1 MKNTSKIRIIIL
13 FFISI
18 LGLATMLGIL
28 YLNHKTNI
36 QQNKALA
43 TEKRVLQYELTL
55 KKELEKYNLGEK
67 TAVLLGI
74 MYQES
79 RGEGNDPMQSSES
92 LGLKPNE
99 IQETSLSIKQG
110 VKHFAQMYKYGTE
123 KDVSMET
130 IIQSYNMGPGY
141 IDFIASQEVKQHS
154 EDSAKKFSKM
164 KVDQNPAIYTCG
176 GNKNNF
182 RYPYCYGDFTYAT
195 KVNKKKNLSKNFFEM
210 YITLLNKSQNE
221 I

>member
-1 MKNTSKIRIIIL
+1 MKNMSKIRIIIL
-13 FFISI
+13 LFISI
-18 LGLATMLGIL
+18 LGLGTMLGIL

-43 TEKRVLQYELTL
+43 TEKRLLQYEPTL

-99 IQETSLSIKQG
+99 IQETSLSIEQG
-110 VKHFAQMYKYGTE
+110 VKHFAKMYKYGTD
-123 KDVSMET
+123 KDVSMDT

-164 KVDQNPAIYTCG
+164 KVDQNPAMYTCG
-176 GNKNNF
+176 GNQNNF
-182 RYPYCYGDFTYAT
+182 RYPYCYGDFTYAS
-195 KVNKKKNLSKNFFEM
+195 KVNEKTKLIEERLRNVHDSSK
-210 YITLLNKSQNE
+210 
-221 I
+221 

>member
-13 FFISI
+13 LFISI
-18 LGLATMLGIL
+18 LGLGTMLGIL

-99 IQETSLSIKQG
+99 IQETSLSIEQG
-110 VKHFAQMYKYGTE
+110 VKHFAKMYKYGKE

-141 IDFIASQEVKQHS
+141 IDFITSQEAKQHS

-164 KVDQNPAIYTCG
+164 KVDQNPALYTCD
-176 GNKNNF
+176 GNKKNF

-195 KVNKKKNLSKNFFEM
+195 KVNEKIKHIEELLRNVHNSSK
-210 YITLLNKSQNE
+210 
-221 I
+221 

>member
-18 LGLATMLGIL
+18 LGLGTMLGIL

-164 KVDQNPAIYTCG
+164 KVDQNPAMYTCG

-195 KVNKKKNLSKNFFEM
+195 KVNEKTKLIEELLRNVHNSSK
-210 YITLLNKSQNE
+210 
-221 I
+221 

>member
-1 MKNTSKIRIIIL
+1 MKDTIKTRFIIL
-13 FFISI
+13 FYISI
-18 LGLATMLGIL
+18 LGLGTMLGIF
-28 YLNHKTNI
+28 YVKHKTNI
-36 QQNKALA
+36 QRNKVIAA
-43 TEKRVLQYELTL
+43 EKRLLQYELTL

-123 KDVSMET
+123 KDVSMDT

-154 EDSAKKFSKM
+154 EDSAKNFSKM
-164 KVDQNPAIYTCG
+164 KVDQNPEMYTCG
-176 GNKNNF
+176 GNKKNF

-195 KVNKKKNLSKNFFEM
+195 KVNEKAKLIEELLRKNSKYISENF
-210 YITLLNKSQNE
+210 
-221 I
+221 

>member
-1 MKNTSKIRIIIL
+1 MRNTSKIRIIIL
-13 FFISI
+13 LFISI
-18 LGLATMLGIL
+18 LGLGTMLGIL

-43 TEKRVLQYELTL
+43 TEKRVLQYEHTL

-110 VKHFAQMYKYGTE
+110 VKHFAKMYKYGTE

-154 EDSAKKFSKM
+154 EDLAKKFSKM
-164 KVDQNPAIYTCG
+164 KVDQNPALYTCG

-195 KVNKKKNLSKNFFEM
+195 KVNEKTILIEKLLQNVHAPSK
-210 YITLLNKSQNE
+210 
-221 I
+221 

>member
-13 FFISI
+13 LFISI
-18 LGLATMLGIL
+18 LGLGTMLGIL
-28 YLNHKTNI
+28 YFNHKTNVHK
-36 QQNKALA
+36 NKVLA
-43 TEKRVLQYELTL
+43 TEKRLLQYEPTL
-55 KKELEKYNLGEK
+55 KKELEKYDLGGK

-92 LGLKPNE
+92 LGLRPNE
-99 IQETSLSIKQG
+99 LQEISLSIKQG

-123 KDVSMET
+123 KDVSMDT

-141 IDFIASQEVKQHS
+141 IDFIASQEDKQHS

-164 KVDQNPAIYTCG
+164 KVDQNPEMYTCG
-176 GNKNNF
+176 GNQNNF
-182 RYPYCYGDFTYAT
+182 RYPYCYGDFTYAS
-195 KVNKKKNLSKNFFEM
+195 KVNEKIKLIQERLRNVHDSSK
-210 YITLLNKSQNE
+210 
-221 I
+221 

>member
-13 FFISI
+13 LFISI
-18 LGLATMLGIL
+18 LGLGTMLGIL

-43 TEKRVLQYELTL
+43 TEKRLLQYEPTL

-110 VKHFAQMYKYGTE
+110 VKHFAKMYKYGTD
-123 KDVSMET
+123 KDVSMDT

-154 EDSAKKFSKM
+154 EDLAKKFSKM
-164 KVDQNPAIYTCG
+164 KVDQNPAMYTCG
-176 GNKNNF
+176 ENKNNF
-182 RYPYCYGDFTYAT
+182 RYPYCYGDFTYTT
-195 KVNKKKNLSKNFFEM
+195 KVNEKTKLIEEILQNVHNPSK
-210 YITLLNKSQNE
+210 
-221 I
+221 

>member
-13 FFISI
+13 LFISI
-18 LGLATMLGIL
+18 LGLGTMLGIL
-28 YLNHKTNI
+28 YFNHKTNI
-36 QQNKALA
+36 HKNKVLA
-43 TEKRVLQYELTL
+43 TEKRLLQYEPTL
-55 KKELEKYNLGEK
+55 KKELEKYDLGGK

-99 IQETSLSIKQG
+99 LQEISLSIKQG

-123 KDVSMET
+123 KDVSMDT

-141 IDFIASQEVKQHS
+141 IDFIASQEDKQHS

-164 KVDQNPAIYTCG
+164 KVDQNPEMYTCG
-176 GNKNNF
+176 GNQNNF
-182 RYPYCYGDFTYAT
+182 RYPYCYGDFTYAS
-195 KVNKKKNLSKNFFEM
+195 KVNEKTKLIQERLRNVHDS
-210 YITLLNKSQNE
+210 SG
-221 I
+221 

>member
-13 FFISI
+13 LFISI
-18 LGLATMLGIL
+18 LGLGTMLGIL

-99 IQETSLSIKQG
+99 IQETSLSIEQG
-110 VKHFAQMYKYGTE
+110 VKHFAKMYKYGKG

-141 IDFIASQEVKQHS
+141 IDFIASQEAKQHS

-164 KVDQNPAIYTCG
+164 KVDQNPALYTCG

-195 KVNKKKNLSKNFFEM
+195 KVNEKIKHIEELLRNVHNSSK
-210 YITLLNKSQNE
+210 
-221 I
+221 

>member
-13 FFISI
+13 LFISI
-18 LGLATMLGIL
+18 WGLGTMLGIL

-43 TEKRVLQYELTL
+43 TEKRVLQYEHTL

-110 VKHFAQMYKYGTE
+110 VKHFAKMYKYGTE

-154 EDSAKKFSKM
+154 EDLAKKFSKM
-164 KVDQNPAIYTCG
+164 KVDQNPALYTCG

-195 KVNKKKNLSKNFFEM
+195 KVNEKTILIEKLLQNVHAPSK
-210 YITLLNKSQNE
+210 
-221 I
+221 

>member
-1 MKNTSKIRIIIL
+1 MKDTIKTRFIIL
-13 FFISI
+13 FYISI
-18 LGLATMLGIL
+18 LGSGTMLGIF
-28 YLNHKTNI
+28 YVKHKTNI
-36 QQNKALA
+36 QRNKVIA
-43 TEKRVLQYELTL
+43 TEKRLLQYEPTL
-55 KKELEKYNLGEK
+55 KKELEKYNLGGK

-79 RGEGNDPMQSSES
+79 RGEGNDPMQSFES

-99 IQETSLSIKQG
+99 IKETKG

-154 EDSAKKFSKM
+154 EDSTKNFSKM
-164 KVDQNPAIYTCG
+164 KVDQNSEMYTCG

-195 KVNKKKNLSKNFFEM
+195 KVNEKEKLIEELLRKNLKYNSGNF
-210 YITLLNKSQNE
+210 
-221 I
+221 

>member
-13 FFISI
+13 LFISI
-18 LGLATMLGIL
+18 LGLGTMLGIL

-99 IQETSLSIKQG
+99 IQETSLSIEQG
-110 VKHFAQMYKYGTE
+110 VKHFAKMYKYGKG

-141 IDFIASQEVKQHS
+141 IDFIASQEAKQHS

-164 KVDQNPAIYTCG
+164 KVDQNPALYTCG

-195 KVNKKKNLSKNFFEM
+195 KVNEKTKLIEELLRNVHAPSK
-210 YITLLNKSQNE
+210 
-221 I
+221 

>member
-13 FFISI
+13 LFISI
-18 LGLATMLGIL
+18 LGLGTMLGIL

-110 VKHFAQMYKYGTE
+110 VKHFAKMYKYGTE

-164 KVDQNPAIYTCG
+164 KVDQNPALYTCG

-195 KVNKKKNLSKNFFEM
+195 KVNEKIKHIEELLRNVNAPSK
-210 YITLLNKSQNE
+210 
-221 I
+221 

>member
-13 FFISI
+13 LFISI
-18 LGLATMLGIL
+18 LGLGTMLGIL

-43 TEKRVLQYELTL
+43 TEKRVLQYEHTL

-110 VKHFAQMYKYGTE
+110 VKHFAKMYKYGTE

-154 EDSAKKFSKM
+154 EDLAKKFSKM
-164 KVDQNPAIYTCG
+164 KVDQNPALYTCG

-195 KVNKKKNLSKNFFEM
+195 KVNEKTILIEKLLQNVHAPSK
-210 YITLLNKSQNE
+210 
-221 I
+221 

>member
-1 MKNTSKIRIIIL
+1 MKDTIKKRFIIL
-13 FFISI
+13 FYISI
-18 LGLATMLGIL
+18 LGLGTMLGIF
-28 YLNHKTNI
+28 YVKHKTNI
-36 QQNKALA
+36 QRNKVIAA
-43 TEKRVLQYELTL
+43 EKRLLQYELTL

-110 VKHFAQMYKYGTE
+110 VKHFVKMYKYGTE
-123 KDVSMET
+123 KDVSMDT

-164 KVDQNPAIYTCG
+164 KVDQNPAMYTCG

-195 KVNKKKNLSKNFFEM
+195 KVNEKAKLIEELLRKKTK
-210 YITLLNKSQNE
+210 I
-221 I
+221 

>member
-1 MKNTSKIRIIIL
+1 MKNTIKTRFIIL
-13 FFISI
+13 FYISI
-18 LGLATMLGIL
+18 LGLGTMLGIF
-28 YLNHKTNI
+28 YVKHKTNI
-36 QQNKALA
+36 QRNKVIAA
-43 TEKRVLQYELTL
+43 EKRLLQYELTL

-123 KDVSMET
+123 KDVSMDT

-154 EDSAKKFSKM
+154 EDSAKNFSKM
-164 KVDQNPAIYTCG
+164 KVDQNPEMYTCG

-195 KVNKKKNLSKNFFEM
+195 KVNEKAKLIEELLRKNPKYNSENF
-210 YITLLNKSQNE
+210 
-221 I
+221 

>member
-1 MKNTSKIRIIIL
+1 MKDTIKTRFIIL
-13 FFISI
+13 FYISI
-18 LGLATMLGIL
+18 LGLGTMLGIF
-28 YLNHKTNI
+28 YVKHKTNI
-36 QQNKALA
+36 QRNKVIA
-43 TEKRVLQYELTL
+43 TEKRLLQYEPTL
-55 KKELEKYNLGEK
+55 KRELEKYNLGEK
-67 TAVLLGI
+67 TAVVLGI

-99 IQETSLSIKQG
+99 IQETSSSIKQG
-110 VKHFAQMYKYGTE
+110 IKHFAQMYKYGTE
-123 KDVSMET
+123 KDVSMDT

-154 EDSAKKFSKM
+154 EDSAKNFSKM
-164 KVDQNPAIYTCG
+164 KVDHNPEMYTCG

-195 KVNKKKNLSKNFFEM
+195 KVNEKAKLIEELLRKNPKYNSENF
-210 YITLLNKSQNE
+210 
-221 I
+221 

>member
-1 MKNTSKIRIIIL
+1 MKNTIKIQFIIL

-18 LGLATMLGIL
+18 LGLGTMLGIL
-28 YLNHKTNI
+28 YFNHKNNI
-36 QQNKALA
+36 QKNKVHAI
-43 TEKRVLQYELTL
+43 EKRVLQYEPTL
-55 KKELEKYNLGEK
+55 KKELEKYNLGDK

-99 IQETSLSIKQG
+99 LQEISLSIKQG

-123 KDVSMET
+123 KNVSMDT

-164 KVDQNPAIYTCG
+164 KVDQNPEMYTCG

-182 RYPYCYGDFTYAT
+182 RYPYCYGDFTYAK
-195 KVNKKKNLSKNFFEM
+195 KVNEKTIIIEEFLRNVQAPSK
-210 YITLLNKSQNE
+210 
-221 I
+221 

>member
-13 FFISI
+13 LFISI
-18 LGLATMLGIL
+18 LGLGTMLGIL
-28 YLNHKTNI
+28 YFNHKTNI
-36 QQNKALA
+36 HKNKVLA
-43 TEKRVLQYELTL
+43 TEKRLLQYEPTL
-55 KKELEKYNLGEK
+55 KKELEKYDLGGK

-99 IQETSLSIKQG
+99 LQEISLSIKQG

-123 KDVSMET
+123 KDVSMDT

-141 IDFIASQEVKQHS
+141 IDFIASQEDKQHS

-164 KVDQNPAIYTCG
+164 KVDQNPAMYTCG
-176 GNKNNF
+176 GNQNNF
-182 RYPYCYGDFTYAT
+182 RYPYCYGDFTYAS
-195 KVNKKKNLSKNFFEM
+195 KVNEKTKLIEERLRNVHDHSK
-210 YITLLNKSQNE
+210 
-221 I
+221 